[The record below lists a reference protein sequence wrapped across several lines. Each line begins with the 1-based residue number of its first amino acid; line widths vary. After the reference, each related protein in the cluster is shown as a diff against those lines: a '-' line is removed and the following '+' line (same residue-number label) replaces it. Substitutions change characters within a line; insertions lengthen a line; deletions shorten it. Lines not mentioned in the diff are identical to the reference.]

1 MNDYYKFLGYTPD
14 YRERYER
21 MTWWKL
27 RRQWFKDVIDAV
39 KRKLTRR
46 DDTNLRAVLDYK
58 EWRSNQ
64 DFENGYWFNGNEV
77 IK

>member
-1 MNDYYKFLGYTPD
+1 
-14 YRERYER
+14 

-39 KRKLTRR
+39 KRKLIRR

>member
-1 MNDYYKFLGYTPD
+1 MNDYYKFLGYTAD
-14 YRERYER
+14 YRACYER

>member
-1 MNDYYKFLGYTPD
+1 MNDYYKFLGYTAD
-14 YRERYER
+14 YRARYAR

-39 KRKLTRR
+39 KRKLASR

-58 EWRSNQ
+58 EWRSSQ

>member
-1 MNDYYKFLGYTPD
+1 MNDYYKFLGYTAD
-14 YRERYER
+14 YRARYEH

>member
-1 MNDYYKFLGYTPD
+1 MNDYYKFLGYTAD
-14 YRERYER
+14 YRSRYER

>member
-1 MNDYYKFLGYTPD
+1 MNDYYKLLGYTAD
-14 YRERYER
+14 YRARYER

>member
-1 MNDYYKFLGYTPD
+1 MNDYYKFLGYTAD
-14 YRERYER
+14 YRARYER

-39 KRKLTRR
+39 
-46 DDTNLRAVLDYK
+46 NLRAVLDYK

>member
-1 MNDYYKFLGYTPD
+1 MNDYYKFLGYTAD
-14 YRERYER
+14 YRARYER

-58 EWRSNQ
+58 DGEAIRILRTATGST
-64 DFENGYWFNGNEV
+64 ETR
-77 IK
+77 